1 MISNSPIHTK
11 ERTVVAASES
21 HDRNPLLTGGIVIV
35 LLFLFLLGVHGLG
48 DGFKLLGRDL
58 LDAFFRATSNPIVAL
73 MVGLLATTL
82 VQSSSVT
89 TSMIVGL
96 VAAPENP
103 LPVATAIPM
112 IMGSNIGTTVTNTI
126 VSLAHIGRKDE
137 FRRAFSVATCHDFFN
152 YMTVLL
158 LLPLELATGY
168 LQKTA
173 TWLAGSLGESSGV
186 SYDSPLKGLLK
197 VGSEPMHWIAHTLFA
212 NNEQLQGVVISVLS
226 ACLVFFALLMLVKT
240 LRSLMQRKAE
250 RLVESTLGGSGY
262 LAILIGMVATMIVQS
277 SSITTSLLVPLA
289 GAGLITL
296 QQAFPVT
303 LGANIGTTVTALLA
317 SLAVSGP
324 NAAAGVT
331 IALVHA
337 LFNLTGTAI
346 VYPFKPIRQLP
357 LMAAEKLADVAT
369 YSRAWAIGYVVIL
382 FYALPAAV
390 AFIHEM
396 AVQ

>member
-1 MISNSPIHTK
+1 MIDKPPTYAK
-11 ERTVVAASES
+11 EKTVLAATES
-21 HDRNPLLTGGIVIV
+21 RSRNPFVTGGIVV
-35 LLFLFLLGVHGLG
+35 GLLLLFLLGVHGLG
-48 DGFKLLGRDL
+48 EGFKLLGRDL

-112 IMGSNIGTTVTNTI
+112 VMGSNIGTTVTNTI

-152 YMTVLL
+152 YFTVLL
-158 LLPLELATGY
+158 LLPFEMATGY
-168 LQKTA
+168 LQKAA
-173 TWLAGSLGESSGV
+173 TWLAGSLGETTGV
-186 SYDSPLKGLLK
+186 SYDSPLKGVLK
-197 VGSEPMHWIAHTLFA
+197 LGAEPLHGVGAVLFPESA
-212 NNEQLQGVVISVLS
+212 QLQGVVISVMS
-226 ACLVFFALLMLVKT
+226 AGLIVAALLSLVKT
-240 LRSLMQRKAE
+240 LRSAMQRRAE
-250 RLVESTLGGSGY
+250 RLVENTLGRSGL
-262 LAILIGMVATMIVQS
+262 LAIFIGMIATMIVQS

-331 IALVHA
+331 IALVHT
-337 LFNLTGTAI
+337 LFNVTGTLI
-346 VYPFKPIRQLP
+346 VYPFAPIRRLP
-357 LMAAEKLADVAT
+357 LAAAERLADVAT
-369 YSRAWAIGYVVIL
+369 RSRYWAIGYVVIL
-382 FYALPAAV
+382 FYALPAIV
-390 AFIHEM
+390 AFVHEIT
-396 AVQ
+396 Q

>member
-1 MISNSPIHTK
+1 MTSKPSIVQKEPI
-11 ERTVVAASES
+11 VVTATDARS
-21 HDRNPLLTGGIVIV
+21 RNPFLTAGMVVGFLL
-35 LLFLFLLGVHGLG
+35 LFLLGVHGLG

-58 LDAFFRATSNPIVAL
+58 LDAFFRATSNPIVGL

-103 LPVATAIPM
+103 LPIAIAIPM

-137 FRRAFSVATCHDFFN
+137 FRRAFAVATCHDFFN
-152 YMTVLL
+152 YMTVLI
-158 LLPLELATGY
+158 LLPLELTTGY

-173 TWLAGSLGESSGV
+173 TWMSTEFGQTSGV
-186 SYDSPLKGLLK
+186 EYDSPIKGLLK
-197 VGSEPMHWIAHTLFA
+197 MGAEPLHGIAGA
-212 NNEQLQGVVISVLS
+212 VSDNPQIQGAIISVLS
-226 ACLVFFALLMLVKT
+226 GVLIVVALLSLVQT
-240 LRSLMQRKAE
+240 LRSVMQRKAE
-250 RLVESTLGGSGY
+250 RLVENTLGRSAL
-262 LAILIGMVATMIVQS
+262 LAIFIGMVATMVVQS

-289 GAGLITL
+289 GAGLLTL

-331 IALVHA
+331 IALVHT
-337 LFNLTGTAI
+337 LFNVTGTLI
-346 VYPFKPIRQLP
+346 IYPFPPIRRLP
-357 LMAAEKLADVAT
+357 LMAAERLADVAT
-369 YSRAWAIGYVVIL
+369 RSRVWAIGYVVIL
-382 FYALPAAV
+382 FYALPALV

-396 AVQ
+396 AM